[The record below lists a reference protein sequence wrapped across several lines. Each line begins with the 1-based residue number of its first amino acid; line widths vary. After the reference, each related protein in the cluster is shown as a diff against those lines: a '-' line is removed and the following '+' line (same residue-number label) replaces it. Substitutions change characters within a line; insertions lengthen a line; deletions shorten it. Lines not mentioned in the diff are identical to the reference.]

1 MDYENPWIYLDSP
14 FTSDMIIAHVGFVY
28 KITNTN
34 DGRFYIGK
42 KLFTRAG
49 YKTIKKKKKKI
60 RVESDWKNYYSS
72 SEELNEDVQKL
83 GKNMFCREI
92 LRLCKSKSE
101 CTYYEA
107 KYQFELS
114 VLLENTYNK
123 WIQCRIRRNTQL
135 RNLNCGIKS

>member
-1 MDYENPWIYLDSP
+1 MDYENPWIYQDKV
-14 FTSDMIIAHVGFVY
+14 FTLEQISDIIGFVY
-28 KITNTN
+28 KITNLN

-83 GKNMFCREI
+83 GKNMFRREI

-135 RNLNCGIKS
+135 YSTAKL

>member
-1 MDYENPWIYLDSP
+1 MYENPWIYQDKV
-14 FTSDMIIAHVGFVY
+14 FTSECIDNYIGFVY
-28 KITNTN
+28 KITNIN

-49 YKTIKKKKKKI
+49 RKKVKGKTKKI
-60 RVESDWKNYYSS
+60 RVESDWMKYYSS
-72 SEELNEDVQKL
+72 SDELNEDVQKL
-83 GKNMFCREI
+83 GKNVFRREI

-114 VLLENTYNK
+114 VLLVNTYNK
-123 WIQCRIRRNTQL
+123 WIQCKIRRNTQL
-135 RNLNCGIKS
+135 RIEHE

>member
-14 FTSDMIIAHVGFVY
+14 FTSEQISDHIGFVY
-28 KITNTN
+28 KITNIN

-49 YKTIKKKKKKI
+49 RKKVKGKTKKI
-60 RVESDWKNYYSS
+60 RVESDWMKYYSS
-72 SEELNEDVQKL
+72 SDELNEDVQKL
-83 GKNMFCREI
+83 GKNMFRREI

-114 VLLENTYNK
+114 VLLVNTYNK
-123 WIQCRIRRNTQL
+123 WIQCKIRRNTQL
-135 RNLNCGIKS
+135 RNLT

>member
-1 MDYENPWIYLDSP
+1 MYENPWIYQDKV
-14 FTSDMIIAHVGFVY
+14 FTSECIDNYIGFVY
-28 KITNTN
+28 KITNIN

-49 YKTIKKKKKKI
+49 RKKVKGKTKKI
-60 RVESDWKNYYSS
+60 RVESDWMKYYSS
-72 SEELNEDVQKL
+72 SDELNEDVQKL
-83 GKNMFCREI
+83 GKNVFRREI

-114 VLLENTYNK
+114 VLLVNTYNK
-123 WIQCRIRRNTQL
+123 WIQCKIRRNTQL
-135 RNLNCGIKS
+135 RNLT

>member
-14 FTSDMIIAHVGFVY
+14 FTSEQISDHIGFVY

-49 YKTIKKKKKKI
+49 RKKVKGKTKKI
-60 RVESDWKNYYSS
+60 RVESDWMKYYSS
-72 SEELNEDVQKL
+72 SDELNEDVQKL
-83 GKNMFCREI
+83 GKNVFRREI

-114 VLLENTYNK
+114 VLLVNTYNK
-123 WIQCRIRRNTQL
+123 WIQCKIRRNAQL
-135 RNLNCGIKS
+135 RTKHE

>member
-14 FTSDMIIAHVGFVY
+14 FTSEQISDHIGFVY
-28 KITNTN
+28 KITNIN

-49 YKTIKKKKKKI
+49 RKKVKGKTKKI
-60 RVESDWKNYYSS
+60 RVESDWMKYYSS
-72 SEELNEDVQKL
+72 SDELNEDVQKL
-83 GKNMFCREI
+83 GKNVFRREI

-114 VLLENTYNK
+114 VLLVNTYNK
-123 WIQCRIRRNTQL
+123 WIQCKIRRNTQL
-135 RNLNCGIKS
+135 RNLT

>member
-14 FTSDMIIAHVGFVY
+14 FTSEQISDHIGFVY

-49 YKTIKKKKKKI
+49 RKKVKGKTKKI
-60 RVESDWKNYYSS
+60 RVESDWMKYYSS
-72 SEELNEDVQKL
+72 SDELNEDVQKL
-83 GKNMFCREI
+83 GKNVFRREI

-107 KYQFELS
+107 KYQFELN
-114 VLLENTYNK
+114 VLIENSYNR
-123 WIQCRIRRNTQL
+123 WIQCKVRRNTL
-135 RNLNCGIKS
+135 LK

>member
-1 MDYENPWIYLDSP
+1 MDYENPWIYQDKV
-14 FTSDMIIAHVGFVY
+14 FTLEQISDIIGFVY
-28 KITNTN
+28 KITNLN

-83 GKNMFCREI
+83 GKNMFRREI

-123 WIQCRIRRNTQL
+123 WIQCKIRRNTQL
-135 RNLNCGIKS
+135 YSTNKHYVR

>member
-1 MDYENPWIYLDSP
+1 MYENPWIYQDKV
-14 FTSDMIIAHVGFVY
+14 FTSECIDNYIGFVY

-49 YKTIKKKKKKI
+49 RKKVKGKTKKI
-60 RVESDWKNYYSS
+60 RVESDWMKYYSS
-72 SEELNEDVQKL
+72 SDELNEDVQKL
-83 GKNMFCREI
+83 GKNMFRREI

-114 VLLENTYNK
+114 VLLVNTYNK
-123 WIQCRIRRNTQL
+123 WIQCKIRRNTQL
-135 RNLNCGIKS
+135 HSTATL

>member
-1 MDYENPWIYLDSP
+1 MDYENPWIYQDKV
-14 FTSDMIIAHVGFVY
+14 FTLEQISDIIGFVY
-28 KITNTN
+28 KITNLN

-83 GKNMFCREI
+83 GKNMFRREI

-135 RNLNCGIKS
+135 RNLT

>member
-1 MDYENPWIYLDSP
+1 MDYENPWIYQDKV
-14 FTSDMIIAHVGFVY
+14 FTLEQISDIIGFVY
-28 KITNTN
+28 KITNLN

-83 GKNMFCREI
+83 GKNMFRREI
-92 LRLCKSKSE
+92 LKLCKSKSE

-107 KYQFELS
+107 KYQFELN
-114 VLLENTYNK
+114 VLIENSYNR
-123 WIQCRIRRNTQL
+123 WIQCKVRRNAQL
-135 RNLNCGIKS
+135 RNLT

>member
-1 MDYENPWIYLDSP
+1 MDYENPWIYQDKV
-14 FTSDMIIAHVGFVY
+14 FTNECIDNYIGFVY

-49 YKTIKKKKKKI
+49 RKKVKGKTKKI
-60 RVESDWKNYYSS
+60 RVESDWMKYYSS
-72 SEELNEDVQKL
+72 SDELNEDVQKL
-83 GKNMFCREI
+83 GKNVFRREI

-114 VLLENTYNK
+114 VLLVNTYNK
-123 WIQCRIRRNTQL
+123 WIQCKIRRNTQL
-135 RNLNCGIKS
+135 HSTATL

>member
-14 FTSDMIIAHVGFVY
+14 FTSEMIDAHVGFVY

-49 YKTIKKKKKKI
+49 RKKVKGKTKKI
-60 RVESDWKNYYSS
+60 RVESDWMKYYSS
-72 SEELNEDVQKL
+72 SDELNEDVQKL
-83 GKNMFCREI
+83 GKNVFRREI

-107 KYQFELS
+107 KYQFELN
-114 VLLENTYNK
+114 VLIENTYNR
-123 WIQCRIRRNTQL
+123 WIQCKVRRNTL
-135 RNLNCGIKS
+135 LK

>member
-14 FTSDMIIAHVGFVY
+14 FTSEQISDHIGFVY

-49 YKTIKKKKKKI
+49 RKKVKGKTKKI
-60 RVESDWKNYYSS
+60 RVESDWMKYYSS
-72 SEELNEDVQKL
+72 SDELNEDVQKL
-83 GKNMFCREI
+83 GKNVFRREI

-114 VLLENTYNK
+114 VLLVNTYNK
-123 WIQCRIRRNTQL
+123 WIQCKIRRNTQL
-135 RNLNCGIKS
+135 HSTATL

>member
-1 MDYENPWIYLDSP
+1 MEYENPWIYNGSP
-14 FTSDMIIAHVGFVY
+14 FTSEMIDAHVGFVY

-49 YKTIKKKKKKI
+49 YKSVKKKRKKI

-72 SEELNEDVQKL
+72 SDELNEDVNKL
-83 GKNMFCREI
+83 GKHIFKREI

-101 CTYYEA
+101 CTYHEA
-107 KYQFELS
+107 KYQFDLE
-114 VLLENTYNK
+114 VLLVNSYNK
-123 WIQCRIRRNTQL
+123 WIQCKIRRSPQL
-135 RNLNCGIKS
+135 STK

>member
-1 MDYENPWIYLDSP
+1 MDYENAWIYNGSI
-14 FTSDMIIAHVGFVY
+14 FTSDMIIVHIGFVY

-83 GKNMFCREI
+83 GKNMFRREI

-135 RNLNCGIKS
+135 RNLT

>member
-1 MDYENPWIYLDSP
+1 MYENPWIYQDKV
-14 FTSDMIIAHVGFVY
+14 FTNECIDNYIGFVY

-49 YKTIKKKKKKI
+49 RKKVKGKTKKI
-60 RVESDWKNYYSS
+60 RVESDWMKYYSS
-72 SEELNEDVQKL
+72 SDELNEDVQKL
-83 GKNMFCREI
+83 GKNVFRREI

-114 VLLENTYNK
+114 VLLVNTYNK
-123 WIQCRIRRNTQL
+123 WIQCKIRRNTQL
-135 RNLNCGIKS
+135 HSTATL